1 MADSSDAEQDGENV
15 IRIMV
20 ATDNHLG
27 YGEKDAVRGEDSF
40 TAFEEILELAVA
52 EDVDMILLGG
62 DLFHDAVPS
71 QNSMHKCIELLRR
84 YTFGDKLVSL
94 EIVSDQAQCFHN
106 AVNQSVNYEDPNL
119 NIAIPVFSIHG
130 NHDDPSG
137 FGRLSSLDLLSTSGL
152 INYFGRWTDLT
163 KLEISPVLIRKG
175 ESQLALYGL
184 SHIHD
189 GRLARLFKDFKVTFE
204 RAGPGGDDASTADA
218 AEDDWFH
225 LMVVHQN
232 RADRGPKNYLPEELL
247 PDFLHLVVWGHEHDC
262 RIEPELNAKKGFYVS
277 QPGSSVPTS
286 LSEGEA
292 KKKHVG
298 LLEIYKTKFK
308 LKELPLQSVRP
319 FVYDSIV
326 LPDKAEELGLNEG
339 DASTKVYK
347 FARER
352 VESMIEKAKAQLTGH
367 PRQPVL
373 PLIRLRLLYTEESC
387 MFNTIRFSQ
396 MFSTRVANAQDVVL
410 FSKLVKRAKGEN
422 VQLDK
427 EAMRHAL
434 EAENAT
440 RMDELVERYFE
451 ETKTKKPL
459 KLFHSKAL
467 AEMTYRLV
475 ECRDANAAEN
485 IVKFYNE
492 KAVEHLMESMPN
504 EENIDDE
511 LQNFRERFKHEDLL
525 NMLDAR
531 GVKTKDESSVFA
543 SKVDAKGSTAAA
555 TSRGRGTRGRGA
567 ARGRAAATSAAT
579 RAKPQLDASVNN
591 SRSSGRQQTLLSSV
605 RGARNG
611 PSYVISISDSD

>member
-1 MADSSDAEQDGENV
+1 MADSSAAEQDVENV

-71 QNSMHKCIELLRR
+71 QNAMHKCIELLRR

-106 AVNQSVNYEDPNL
+106 AVNQTVNYEDPNL

-163 KLEISPVLIRKG
+163 KLEISPILIRKG

-225 LMVVHQN
+225 LMAVHQN

-367 PRQPVL
+367 PKQPVL
-373 PLIRLRLLYTEESC
+373 PLIRLRLLYTDESC

-451 ETKTKKPL
+451 ETKTKNPL

-485 IVKFYNE
+485 IVKFYTE
-492 KAVEHLMESMPN
+492 KAVEHLMETMPN
-504 EENIDDE
+504 DENIDDE

-525 NMLDAR
+525 QMLDAR

-543 SKVDAKGSTAAA
+543 SKDDANGSTAAA

-611 PSYVISISDSD
+611 PSYVISDSDSD